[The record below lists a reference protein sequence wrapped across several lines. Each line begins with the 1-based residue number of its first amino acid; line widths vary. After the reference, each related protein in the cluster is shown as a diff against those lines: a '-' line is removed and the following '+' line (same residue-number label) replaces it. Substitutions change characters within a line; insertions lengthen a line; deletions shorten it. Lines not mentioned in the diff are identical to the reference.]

1 MDVAWPGSTQDAR
14 IWNRSK
20 VKLLRVVEET
30 KNYYIAGD
38 IGYLSL
44 SYVRKRI
51 RKVDKKSFLGI
62 KKPRARM
69 RLESSQKIIVVS
81 AILYNILRLW
91 GEEDNEEGESD
102 DNNCSEQSVRDEARD
117 TIRIRAWPGG
127 KRQDEGLDAIKI
139 TC

>member
-1 MDVAWPGSTQDAR
+1 
-14 IWNRSK
+14 
-20 VKLLRVVEET
+20 
-30 KNYYIAGD
+30 
-38 IGYLSL
+38 
-44 SYVRKRI
+44 
-51 RKVDKKSFLGI
+51 
-62 KKPRARM
+62 M

-81 AILYNILRLW
+81 AILCNILRLW

-102 DNNCSEQSVRDEARD
+102 DNNVTVRDEARD

>member
-14 IWNRSK
+14 IWNRSE
-20 VKLLRVVEET
+20 VTRVVEET

-51 RKVDKKSFLGI
+51 RKVDKKVSFI
-62 KKPRARM
+62 KKPRM

-81 AILYNILRLW
+81 AILCNILRLW

-102 DNNCSEQSVRDEARD
+102 DNNVTVPYSLFEMKQETQSE
-117 TIRIRAWPGG
+117 
-127 KRQDEGLDAIKI
+127 
-139 TC
+139 

>member
-1 MDVAWPGSTQDAR
+1 
-14 IWNRSK
+14 
-20 VKLLRVVEET
+20 
-30 KNYYIAGD
+30 
-38 IGYLSL
+38 
-44 SYVRKRI
+44 
-51 RKVDKKSFLGI
+51 
-62 KKPRARM
+62 M

-102 DNNCSEQSVRDEARD
+102 DNNVTVPNSLFEARD

>member
-14 IWNRSK
+14 IWNRSE
-20 VKLLRVVEET
+20 VTRVVEET

-81 AILYNILRLW
+81 AILCNILRLW

-102 DNNCSEQSVRDEARD
+102 DNNVTVPNSLFEMKQETQSE
-117 TIRIRAWPGG
+117 
-127 KRQDEGLDAIKI
+127 
-139 TC
+139 

>member
-14 IWNRSK
+14 IWNRSE
-20 VKLLRVVEET
+20 VTRVVEET

-44 SYVRKRI
+44 LCQKTYTEGGQ
-51 RKVDKKSFLGI
+51 KSFLGI

-81 AILYNILRLW
+81 AILCNILRLW

-102 DNNCSEQSVRDEARD
+102 DNNVTVPYSLFEMKQETQSE
-117 TIRIRAWPGG
+117 
-127 KRQDEGLDAIKI
+127 
-139 TC
+139 